1 MSKPPQLAS
10 ITDDVVSDFLAE
22 LEKSDIESNVTDR
35 LRTVLQNSDKISETE
50 LRNALFSSDAS

>member
-35 LRTVLQNSDKISETE
+35 LRTVLQNADKISETE